1 MLTRSISATLAAP
14 TPTAALAQSINASSS
29 RVSGESFLESSMPWR
44 RRRGKG
50 RPSPTAAAT
59 TGPAKGPRPASS
71 MPQTGPRQV
80 RSNAK
85 SGMATRDTTA
95 GSRGKRDPMN
105 GSGEQ
110 PELSFLA
117 RRRRKPRGVEPP
129 QPAAI
134 EVELQAP
141 GRAFKADAQ
150 HLGIGAGAAHA
161 RAPLRVVILAVMALA
176 HQR

>member
-14 TPTAALAQSINASSS
+14 MPIEALAHSINANSS
-29 RVSGESFLESSMPWR
+29 RAPGESFLESSMPWR
-44 RRRGKG
+44 RRRGNR
-50 RPSPTAAAT
+50 RPSTTAAAT

-95 GSRGKRDPMN
+95 GSRGKPVPMN
-105 GSGEQ
+105 GSGEEA
-110 PELSFLA
+110 ELSFLA
-117 RRRRKPRGVEPP
+117 RWRREPRGVEPP

-141 GRAFKADAQ
+141 RRGLEAYAQ

-161 RAPLRVVILAVMALA
+161 RTPLRVVIL
-176 HQR
+176 